1 MIKVNVS
8 GGQVLALMRLATVL
22 TILGATVPVLAQHDH
37 SDHATQPRSGT
48 GERPTG
54 RPAMREW
61 TGQPLL
67 IGRGERGERTSA
79 QLAAHNLSTTKL
91 TVHAP
96 EGTPEQRAVEY
107 PVGSDGARIASA
119 TPQIGNY
126 HWVVAREES
135 MDLIKVASTVWYF
148 GNPGVSPKELLSL
161 PKHEL
166 EIVPAPL
173 PRERSRYREAEKWDF
188 QVRFEGKPLPGQP
201 IVMETEFGSRLA
213 AVTDAHGVATLV
225 FPRDFKPA
233 PVTTGQRNEMRRAGQ
248 FVLTTEKAHD
258 GRRYLTAFNYQ
269 YTQDPERNRSIAWGA
284 AFGLFGMVAA
294 TPLLRRRK
302 PDAEGGDAHA

>member
-1 MIKVNVS
+1 MK
-8 GGQVLALMRLATVL
+8 LAVQPLTMAMALTTWLAT
-22 TILGATVPVLAQHDH
+22 AALAQHEH
-37 SDHATQPRSGT
+37 HATSSQSAA
-48 GERPTG
+48 GERTG
-54 RPAMREW
+54 NERIW
-61 TGQPLL
+61 TRQPLL
-67 IGRGERGERTSA
+67 LPGRTARGERSTGTLIPQGIA
-79 QLAAHNLSTTKL
+79 AAHVTIFAAEGPTEKL
-91 TVHAP
+91 MID
-96 EGTPEQRAVEY
+96 Y
-107 PVGSDGARIASA
+107 PVDAAGAKITSV
-119 TPQIGNY
+119 TSKIGNY
-126 HWVVAREES
+126 HWVVAREETP
-135 MDLIKVASTVWYF
+135 DLVKIASTAWYF
-148 GNPGVSPKELLSL
+148 GNPGASPKELLSR

-166 EIVPAPL
+166 EIVPTPL

-188 QVRFEGKPLPGQP
+188 LVRFESKPLPNQP
-201 IVMETEFGSRLA
+201 IVMETEFGSHLA

-302 PDAEGGDAHA
+302 SDAEGGDAHA